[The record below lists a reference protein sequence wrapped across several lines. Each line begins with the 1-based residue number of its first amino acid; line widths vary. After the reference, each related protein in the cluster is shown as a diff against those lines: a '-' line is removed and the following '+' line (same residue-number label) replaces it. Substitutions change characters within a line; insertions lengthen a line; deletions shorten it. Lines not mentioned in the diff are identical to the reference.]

1 MTQLVESTCG
11 ARACGLDGS
20 PPISTTN
27 ISTTGFNAIA
37 QCLTKRQKPTACKK
51 RVVKTDSKEIS
62 KAVPLGDKEALEA
75 AWTASDEYTAHNKAG
90 KEKHAKHTKAKGEKK
105 KAALAP

>member
-1 MTQLVESTCG
+1 MRVRG

-27 ISTTGFNAIA
+27 ISTTGFSTIA
-37 QCLTKRQKPTACKK
+37 QCLIDRSKPTACKK

-62 KAVPLGDKEALEA
+62 EAVPLGDTEALEA
-75 AWTASDEYTAHNKAG
+75 AWTASDEYTARNKAG
-90 KEKHAKHTKAKGEKK
+90 KERQAKHTKAKGKK
-105 KAALAP
+105 EKAALAP

>member
-1 MTQLVESTCG
+1 MRVRG

-27 ISTTGFNAIA
+27 ISTTGFKVIA
-37 QCLTKRQKPTACKK
+37 NCLTTRSKTNACEK
-51 RVVKTDSKEIS
+51 RVVKLDSKETS
-62 KAVPLGDKEALEA
+62 KAVPLGDTQALEA

>member
-1 MTQLVESTCG
+1 MRVRG

-20 PPISTTN
+20 LPISTTN
-27 ISTTGFNAIA
+27 ISTTGFSAIA
-37 QCLTKRQKPTACKK
+37 NCLIERSKPHACKK

-62 KAVPLGDKEALEA
+62 EAVPLGDTEALEA
-75 AWTASDEYTAHNKAG
+75 AWTASDEYTARNKAG
-90 KEKHAKHTKAKGEKK
+90 KERQAKAKAKREKE

>member
-1 MTQLVESTCG
+1 MRARE
-11 ARACGLDGS
+11 ARACGLDGP

-27 ISTTGFNAIA
+27 ISTTGFSAIA
-37 QCLTKRQKPTACKK
+37 NCLIERSKPHACKK

-62 KAVPLGDKEALEA
+62 EAVPLGDTEALEA

-90 KEKHAKHTKAKGEKK
+90 KEKQAKHTKAKGEKK

>member
-1 MTQLVESTCG
+1 LRARE
-11 ARACGLDGS
+11 ARACGLDGP

-27 ISTTGFNAIA
+27 ISTTGFSAIA
-37 QCLTKRQKPTACKK
+37 NCLVNRRVPTACKK

-62 KAVPLGDKEALEA
+62 EAVPLGDTEALEA
-75 AWTASDEYTAHNKAG
+75 AWTASDEYTARNKAG
-90 KEKHAKHTKAKGEKK
+90 KEKLSKHKNAKAENK

>member
-1 MTQLVESTCG
+1 V
-11 ARACGLDGS
+11 
-20 PPISTTN
+20 
-27 ISTTGFNAIA
+27 IA
-37 QCLTKRQKPTACKK
+37 QCLTQRSRPTACKK

-62 KAVPLGDKEALEA
+62 EAVPLGDTEALEA

-90 KEKHAKHTKAKGEKK
+90 KERQAKHAKAKGEKK

>member
-1 MTQLVESTCG
+1 MRVRG

-27 ISTTGFNAIA
+27 ISTTGFSGIA
-37 QCLTKRQKPTACKK
+37 QCLTSKSKTHACEK
-51 RVVKTDSKEIS
+51 RVVKSDSKETS
-62 KAVPLGDKEALEA
+62 KAVPLGDTPALEA

-90 KEKHAKHTKAKGEKK
+90 KERQAKHTKAKGKK
-105 KAALAP
+105 EKAALAP

>member
-1 MTQLVESTCG
+1 LRARE
-11 ARACGLDGS
+11 ARACGLDGP

-27 ISTTGFNAIA
+27 ISTTGFSTIA
-37 QCLTKRQKPTACKK
+37 QCLIDRSKPTACKK

-62 KAVPLGDKEALEA
+62 EAVPLGDTEALEA
-75 AWTASDEYTAHNKAG
+75 AWTASDEYTARNKAG
-90 KEKHAKHTKAKGEKK
+90 KERRSKLKNTKAENK